1 MDGRSIRSDSVI
13 QPFSSPAAHG
23 TRTDIGTPRSS
34 STTEFSS
41 RNKRK
46 KQQAFKKRQKL
57 QPDRVHQPMPCL
69 VRSKDNDKPGSGP
82 YCKYE
87 KCPGFKS
94 KAKVKRPYKTIYQ
107 CEQCTVEKGFP
118 FWLCH
123 TAKKVN
129 GIQTV
134 VSCHLQYHAEMC
146 YDTSAATECS
156 VVSELTNNE

>member
-1 MDGRSIRSDSVI
+1 M
-13 QPFSSPAAHG
+13 
-23 TRTDIGTPRSS
+23 GTPRSS
-34 STTEFSS
+34 STTEVSS
-41 RNKRK
+41 RNKLK

-87 KCPGFKS
+87 KCPGLKS

-123 TAKKVN
+123 TTKKVN